1 MVSPSNVSLFPSLP
15 SFLSSSTS
23 THALHVY
30 PFVSC
35 YLSSLLFHL
44 SLSQIS
50 SVLFSSSSLLTL
62 SSICNLCLPS
72 LHTAT
77 KLKILHFTFP
87 LSLFH
92 LVFFISL
99 CSSAILSPFSPIIP
113 SLICCH
119 FSFVFSTCCIF
130 SAWVF
135 SSLLPALSSSLNFS
149 TLLSFSVLLLS
160 PLPAPFSTPLHLLVL
175 LLHLVIS
182 PFFSSSAE
190 PSHLLL

>member
-62 SSICNLCLPS
+62 SSMCNLCLPS

-92 LVFFISL
+92 LVFFY
-99 CSSAILSPFSPIIP
+99 F
-113 SLICCH
+113 
-119 FSFVFSTCCIF
+119 
-130 SAWVF
+130 
-135 SSLLPALSSSLNFS
+135 SLLLCHPLPFFS
-149 TLLSFSVLLLS
+149 HHTVSHLLSFFFCLLNL
-160 PLPAPFSTPLHLLVL
+160 LHLLCLGVLFTSSRSL
-175 LLHLVIS
+175 LLTQFLNSPLLFGLASLSSPCSLFNTPPPPRPPPSPRHLSI
-182 PFFSSSAE
+182 
-190 PSHLLL
+190 LLILC